1 MRLWTINKYIVDAAA
16 IRRSASYH
24 LLHLDPSEED
34 HQRSGKMPTSR
45 LLVERVP
52 VPSIVAFWYDADP
65 AISAFKRAMDV
76 LYASFAGAQV
86 STSADRYEIRKIN
99 K

>member
-1 MRLWTINKYIVDAAA
+1 
-16 IRRSASYH
+16 
-24 LLHLDPSEED
+24 
-34 HQRSGKMPTSR
+34 MPTSR